1 MSKHC
6 RNSPTIHTLGLV
18 LGMGGETLRDKFR
31 LTNTAM
37 ITGAVSDCLTFSEE
51 DSPMLLRLAS
61 NSWAQAIIL
70 LAPRYLEQ

>member
-1 MSKHC
+1 M
-6 RNSPTIHTLGLV
+6 HTLGLV

-37 ITGAVSDCLTFSEE
+37 ITGTVSDCFTFSEE

-61 NSWAQAIIL
+61 SYYPPGSQVSGTIGHSPICS
-70 LAPRYLEQ
+70 